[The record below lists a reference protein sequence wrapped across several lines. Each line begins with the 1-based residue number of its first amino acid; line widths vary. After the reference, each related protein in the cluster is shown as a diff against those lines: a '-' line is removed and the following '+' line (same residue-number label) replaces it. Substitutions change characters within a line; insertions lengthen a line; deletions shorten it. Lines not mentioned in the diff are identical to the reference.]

1 MGLQISLDGLNS
13 SLDPLHLLFLAHLW
27 GPILQ
32 TLLLPLLLALLL
44 PFILIL
50 LPGILANCLVSLSIN
65 LLQSISLDIVINVAV
80 ELALVALFIIIG
92 QSLHVFRNVSAE
104 DVLSKSFSVELFGF
118 DIVAREAIF
127 GVRNEDATVGSTLHS
142 TEDTSTSRCTSKTD
156 IEEAFEGATIL
167 AIDFSSFGKLVLSIR
182 LFDTSE
188 MFRQIQLAQGTTGD
202 EEPSSICRG
211 PISETMVDTVALEL
225 VGVGCAEDLVPS
237 YLGCDDLADDIAVGE
252 ADNKAVF
259 RSIVFV
265 LGLAD
270 EALTSVIVG
279 FTLTATLVLN
289 LVAAAEMLE
298 VLVGGIRR

>member
-1 MGLQISLDGLNS
+1 
-13 SLDPLHLLFLAHLW
+13 
-27 GPILQ
+27 
-32 TLLLPLLLALLL
+32 
-44 PFILIL
+44 
-50 LPGILANCLVSLSIN
+50 
-65 LLQSISLDIVINVAV
+65 
-80 ELALVALFIIIG
+80 
-92 QSLHVFRNVSAE
+92 
-104 DVLSKSFSVELFGF
+104 
-118 DIVAREAIF
+118 
-127 GVRNEDATVGSTLHS
+127 
-142 TEDTSTSRCTSKTD
+142 
-156 IEEAFEGATIL
+156 
-167 AIDFSSFGKLVLSIR
+167 
-182 LFDTSE
+182 
-188 MFRQIQLAQGTTGD
+188 
-202 EEPSSICRG
+202 
-211 PISETMVDTVALEL
+211 MVDTVALEL